1 MTELTIPS
9 PDDATAEQLADHL
22 EGRPIRYSA
31 DEVCSRCDSKNS
43 LRMQYMDV
51 TWDDD
56 DLADATFEA
65 GERIRFTVVYE
76 EQPWFPGLEW
86 KVLGLFHERHPQK
99 SQEDIAA
106 QGSAQAMGTA
116 TLAHAEDA
124 TTVRTVPDDPS
135 DMRDDDLVLTDIAI
149 EFYSP
154 PNEGENTTPTEK
166 EGTVI
171 AQGIG
176 DRPDWPEEE
185 NEWRKELIRS
195 AEKDDN

>member
-1 MTELTIPS
+1 MTELSTPS
-9 PDDATAEQLADHL
+9 PDDVTEDQLADHL

-43 LRMQYMDV
+43 LRMQYADA

-56 DLADATFEA
+56 ALADPTFEA
-65 GERIRFTVVYE
+65 RDRIRFTVVYE
-76 EQPWFPGLEW
+76 DQPWFPGLEW
-86 KVLGLFHERHPQK
+86 EVLGLFHERHPQK
-99 SQEDIAA
+99 AQEEIAA

-116 TLAHAEDA
+116 TLARAEDA

-135 DMRDDDLVLTDIAI
+135 DMRDDDLVLTDVVI

-154 PNEGENTTPTEK
+154 PSEGEDTTPTEQ

-171 AQGIG
+171 AEGIG
-176 DRPDWPEEE
+176 DRSDWPEEE
-185 NEWRKELIRS
+185 NEWRKHIIR
-195 AEKDDN
+195 EGEEPDD